1 MSFEWPRIYKWEE
14 RIESEVTDTVY
25 EYVFEHYGVSEITE
39 ITEDQIREIENF
51 RDHDLGEYSP
61 FQIGFSNL
69 INSHESEMWE
79 MEEREDDE

>member
-14 RIESEVTDTVY
+14 RMESEVTDTVY

-39 ITEDQIREIENF
+39 ITEEQIREIENF
-51 RDHDLGEYSP
+51 RDHELNEYSP

-79 MEEREDDE
+79 IEEREDDE